1 MFRQDKWPFTPVC
14 LSEIIRRERL
24 AVIESGC
31 CERLGRALTILD
43 YDPDVDE
50 FVDRIES
57 INEKQR
63 YEKFCRLL
71 RDEKRVQGGDN
82 TCKVWDMGRAKISL
96 QEFRRTGDTFRSFRC
111 HMGLH
116 DMTYLIQVGQR
127 PVAILFSGQYRPVE
141 GIDLIQEKVRALGTD
156 HHSRVKLDESTRQ
169 ELLSLAEELPPAPE
183 DIRDRLKREA
193 EHIQSLA
200 EAEYERS
207 KHQWEQDFLE
217 SLRVP
222 VGFDEADS
230 LRKLRQSLRGLLKMV
245 QTFCRCEYVVFFG
258 STREGDTV
266 LAPVADVSLP
276 LSIAENPP
284 HFNWKKA
291 DLPLRGF
298 NARMWDIADW
308 NRQSGPR
315 GIRGDNCGYFTEASC
330 IVPTSLGDRY
340 RGALVLGP
348 LAEDIDLQKEQRFL
362 AEMADTV
369 GSLVF
374 TGLEVLYLERE
385 RRRWQS
391 TAMLLTH
398 QLRTG
403 LTPITTQ
410 IGRVKRML
418 EKSKGGLDVSHISDL
433 LSKAETLS
441 IQLARGAG
449 ETLAGHVLQVE
460 PEDLDFERYPLSVL
474 VMNCATGF
482 IEDAERKGR
491 TLEIDSNVETLP
503 EAEVDASRLT
513 IALGNI
519 IDNAIKYSY
528 PDTKIFIR
536 SHLDLTTSTELAV
549 AVIEVDDLGL
559 EIPDKERLRIF
570 EQGIRGLTAAKM
582 GYTSGSGLGLWEAQA
597 VVAAHGGEIDVRCDR
612 TSIRRREGRAYHVVF
627 SIRIPIG

>member
-14 LSEIIRRERL
+14 LSEIISGDTL

-43 YDPDVDE
+43 YDPVTGG
-50 FVDRIES
+50 FSHRIES
-57 INEKQR
+57 INVKQR
-63 YEKFCRLL
+63 YDPFCGFL
-71 RDEKRVQGGDN
+71 RGEQVRGGDEA
-82 TCKVWDMGRAKISL
+82 CKRCNAAEAKISL
-96 QEFRRTGDTFRSFRC
+96 KEFRRTGDPFRTFRC
-111 HMGLH
+111 YMGLQETTRIIRVR
-116 DMTYLIQVGQR
+116 DQ
-127 PVAILFSGQYRPVE
+127 PVAILYSGQYRPPE
-141 GIDLIQEKVRALGTD
+141 GIGQIQENVRGVGTGTY
-156 HHSRVKLDESTRQ
+156 SYVRLDESARK
-169 ELLSLAEELPPAPE
+169 ELLSLAEKLTAVPD
-183 DIRDRLKREA
+183 DIRSRMEREA

-230 LRKLRQSLRGLLKMV
+230 LGKLRQSLRGLLKIV
-245 QTFCRCEYVVFFG
+245 QTFCRCQYVVFFG
-258 STREGDTV
+258 SVREGDTV
-266 LAPVADVSLP
+266 LAPMAEVGLSLE
-276 LSIAENPP
+276 IARNLP

-291 DLPLRGF
+291 GLPLRGF
-298 NARMWDIADW
+298 NARIWDIADW

-369 GSLVF
+369 GSPVF

-410 IGRVKRML
+410 IGSVKRML

-441 IQLARGAG
+441 IQLARGAR

-491 TLEIDSNVETLP
+491 TLEIDSIVETLP

-559 EIPDKERLRIF
+559 EIPNEERQRIF
-570 EQGIRGLTAAKM
+570 EQGTRGLTAAKM
-582 GYTSGSGLGLWEAQA
+582 GYTSGFGLGLWEARA

-627 SIRIPIG
+627 SMRIPIG